1 MVKNPLPVQE
11 TQGLG
16 LIPGPEDP
24 IEEEMATHS
33 SILAWK
39 TPWTEEPHRPQ
50 SMGSQSQ
57 TQMRACTHTHT
68 SMTRGPASIAVG
80 PILFFNA
87 AALQSSLLC
96 PGHTQPDVSG
106 VQSRGR
112 GAVPGQ
118 GCSPR
123 GGVQSRGR
131 GAVPGEGWGRITAAS
146 VAGSCPLNP
155 VVRFHMLLISLD
167 KHTSVADQ
175 PLFSDG

>member
-57 TQMRACTHTHT
+57 TQRRACTHTHT
-68 SMTRGPASIAVG
+68 SMTRGPASIGVG
-80 PILFFNA
+80 PILFFTCCCTA
-87 AALQSSLLC
+87 VVLAQPWA
-96 PGHTQPDVSG
+96 HTARCIWST
-106 VQSRGR
+106 
-112 GAVPGQ
+112 VPGE
-118 GCSPR
+118 GCSPG

-131 GAVPGEGWGRITAAS
+131 GAVPGEGWGRTTAAS

-167 KHTSVADQ
+167 KHTSIADQ